1 MNTLADRHLDV
12 TKPWLQQ
19 SLAARITLLSEVKS
33 CFSPYAMFTEFSWE
47 AHKKFP
53 KLKSYENDWVVVDFL
68 MVHLKTAKQRRKRQE
83 SNLRS

>member
-33 CFSPYAMFTEFSWE
+33 RFAPYAMFPEFSWE

-53 KLKSYENDWVVVDFL
+53 TLKSYENDWAVVDL
-68 MVHLKTAKQRRKRQE
+68 LSIYLKTAKQRGKRRE